1 MHFLPEVMWSKI
13 NYIYLTPHD
22 FWKNKSNNKGP
33 AEVWELGA
41 VGVPAPWSGALHVA
55 GAVSN

>member
-1 MHFLPEVMWSKI
+1 LWESI